1 MSAQEPE
8 ELKVLREILKWQKF
22 VGMNQLQSVLET
34 TLNSPAKRLAFQ
46 LSDGKQAST
55 KVAELSKVGSDFK
68 VRSLWKE
75 WRGKGLGDT
84 VAVKGGDRFKRA
96 FDLED
101 FGIEVPKMPQMPQD
115 MVIQP
120 PPSTTSPEVASGA

>member
-1 MSAQEPE
+1 
-8 ELKVLREILKWQKF
+8 
-22 VGMNQLQSVLET
+22 MNQLQNALET
-34 TLNSPAKRLAFQ
+34 TLKSPEKKLAYH

-75 WRGKGLGDT
+75 WRGKGLGDM

-101 FGIEVPKMPQMPQD
+101 FGIEVPKMPQTPQA
-115 MVIQP
+115 MTAQS
-120 PPSTTSPEVASGA
+120 STTNPEGVSGA